1 MMIQRTIFSSEH
13 EDFRD
18 SVRRFY
24 QEEVMPLHERWEQ
37 QQMVDRAIWR
47 RAGEL
52 GMLCITMPEA
62 YGGAGADRLHSVV
75 MFEEQQRAGASGLG
89 FFLHSDIVAN
99 YLNNFGTPAQ
109 KRGWL
114 PRMATG
120 ELIAAIAMS
129 EPGAGSDLQS
139 IQTRAADGGD
149 CYIVNGTKTFITNGF
164 LCDFALVVVKT
175 GHADE
180 DRGAH
185 SLSLLLI
192 PAGLPGFSKSRP
204 LKKAGMKAQ
213 DTCELS
219 FRDVRVPKDNL
230 LGVEGGGFALLMKE
244 LAWERMIIAIQCIAG
259 AEAALQWTL
268 EYTQGRK
275 VFGKPIC
282 AHQSS
287 RFKLAEMH
295 TEIQIGRVFV
305 DKCIELVLRGAL
317 APEQAAMAKYWSSE
331 MLGRVL
337 DQCVQLHGGYGYML
351 EYPIARAWIDN
362 RVTRIYGGSTEIM
375 KEIIAR
381 SL

>member
-1 MMIQRTIFSSEH
+1 MILRTIFSSEH
-13 EDFRD
+13 EDFRA

-24 QEEVMPLHERWEQ
+24 QDEIMPFHEQWEQ
-37 QQMVDRAIWR
+37 QQMVDRGIWR

-52 GMLCITMPEA
+52 GMLCMTMPEE
-62 YGGAGADRLHSVV
+62 YGGAGADRLYSVV
-75 MFEEQQRAGASGLG
+75 MFEEQQRAGASGIG

-99 YLNNFGTPAQ
+99 YLNNFGTAAQ
-109 KRGWL
+109 KREWL

-129 EPGAGSDLQS
+129 EPGTGSDLQN

-149 CYIVNGTKTFITNGF
+149 CYIVNGAKTFITNGL
-164 LCDFALVVVKT
+164 LCDFALVAVKT
-175 GHADE
+175 GSADE

-192 PAGLPGFSKSRP
+192 PADLPGFSKSKP
-204 LKKAGMKAQ
+204 LKKAGMNAQ

-219 FRDVRVPKDNL
+219 FRDVRVPKANL
-230 LGVEGGGFALLMKE
+230 LGAEGGAFPLLMKE
-244 LAWERMIIAIQCIAG
+244 LAWERMIIAIQCVAG

-268 EYTQGRK
+268 KYTNERK
-275 VFGKPIC
+275 VFGKPISS
-282 AHQSS
+282 HQSS
-287 RFKLAEMH
+287 RFRLAEMH
-295 TEIQIGRVFV
+295 TEIRIGRVFV

-317 APEQAAMAKYWSSE
+317 APEEAAMAKYWSSE
-331 MLGRVL
+331 LLGRVL